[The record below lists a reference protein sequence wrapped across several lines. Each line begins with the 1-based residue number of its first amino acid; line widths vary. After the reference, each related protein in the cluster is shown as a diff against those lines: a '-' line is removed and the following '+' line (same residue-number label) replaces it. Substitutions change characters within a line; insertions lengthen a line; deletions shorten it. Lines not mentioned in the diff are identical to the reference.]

1 MVKKEKDLECQHVKK
16 KQDKSIYIFHLINR
30 DLCICEKC
38 GAKLMKQV
46 IEQNKIEREA
56 KVDMKSMFFDG
67 KSNGFLK
74 EKDKIVWGTRKP

>member
-1 MVKKEKDLECQHVKK
+1 MVKKEKDFECQHVKK

-46 IEQNKIEREA
+46 IEQDKIEKEA
-56 KVDMKSMFFDG
+56 RTLFEE

-74 EKDKIVWGTRKP
+74 AGDKIVIQK

>member
-1 MVKKEKDLECQHVKK
+1 MVKKERDFTCQHIKK

-46 IEQNKIEREA
+46 IEQDKVEKEA
-56 KVDMKSMFFDG
+56 KFLITEKP
-67 KSNGFLK
+67 NGFLK
-74 EKDKIVWGTRKP
+74 TGDKIVKW